1 MDMME
6 KMTTKNEGKIEKMG
20 IRHKEKGKRK
30 ENRKKGIKRKGGIEV
45 GGNETKNKGR

>member
-1 MDMME
+1 
-6 KMTTKNEGKIEKMG
+6 MTTKNEEKNREMG

-45 GGNETKNKGR
+45 GGNETKNEGR